1 MSSQVRFIDLVRPIT
16 FLIPEISRPTKNIKQ
31 EEKFIW
37 TAITLFIFLICS
49 QIPLYGIYKSEGSDP
64 LYWMRVILASNKGTL
79 MELGISPIVTSGM
92 IMQVLAGVK
101 LIEVDQSLK
110 SDRELYEAAKLNHLL
125 MNCKEIL
132 YDYNNLRPK
141 ELEKR
146 KEIIRKLFRKTGE
159 EFQIESPFFCDYG
172 FNITIGEN
180 FYANHNLVILDG
192 AEVIFGD
199 NVFIGPNVGIYTA
212 GHPIDVELRNNGI
225 EYAKTIKIGNNV
237 WIGGNVCIMPGV
249 TIGDNVT
256 IGGGAVV
263 TKDIP
268 SNVTA
273 FGNPCK
279 VYKVNEEN
287 VGKK

>member
-1 MSSQVRFIDLVRPIT
+1 MLENES
-16 FLIPEISRPTKNIKQ
+16 
-31 EEKFIW
+31 EEVKEV
-37 TAITLFIFLICS
+37 
-49 QIPLYGIYKSEGSDP
+49 YKKMVNG
-64 LYWMRVILASNKGTL
+64 
-79 MELGISPIVTSGM
+79 
-92 IMQVLAGVK
+92 
-101 LIEVDQSLK
+101 
-110 SDRELYEAAKLNHLL
+110 ELYNQSKINHLL

-159 EFQIESPFFCDYG
+159 EFHIESPFFCDYG

-279 VYKVNEEN
+279 VYIVNEEN

>member
-1 MSSQVRFIDLVRPIT
+1 MS
-16 FLIPEISRPTKNIKQ
+16 ENK
-31 EEKFIW
+31 EEK
-37 TAITLFIFLICS
+37 
-49 QIPLYGIYKSEGSDP
+49 PVKSEKQKMLD
-64 LYWMRVILASNKGTL
+64 
-79 MELGISPIVTSGM
+79 E
-92 IMQVLAGVK
+92 
-101 LIEVDQSLK
+101 
-110 SDRELYEAAKLNHLL
+110 ELYYSGVPELKNALL
-125 MNCKEIL
+125 YSKEMC

-159 EFQIESPFFCDYG
+159 EFHIESPFFCDYG

-279 VYKVNEEN
+279 VYKINEEN

>member
-1 MSSQVRFIDLVRPIT
+1 MVENES
-16 FLIPEISRPTKNIKQ
+16 
-31 EEKFIW
+31 EE
-37 TAITLFIFLICS
+37 
-49 QIPLYGIYKSEGSDP
+49 
-64 LYWMRVILASNKGTL
+64 
-79 MELGISPIVTSGM
+79 
-92 IMQVLAGVK
+92 VK
-101 LIEVDQSLK
+101 LEYKKMVNG
-110 SDRELYEAAKLNHLL
+110 ELYNQSKINHLL

-172 FNITIGEN
+172 FNIIIGEN

>member
-1 MSSQVRFIDLVRPIT
+1 MVENES
-16 FLIPEISRPTKNIKQ
+16 
-31 EEKFIW
+31 EEV
-37 TAITLFIFLICS
+37 
-49 QIPLYGIYKSEGSDP
+49 KSE
-64 LYWMRVILASNKGTL
+64 YKK
-79 MELGISPIVTSGM
+79 M
-92 IMQVLAGVK
+92 ING
-101 LIEVDQSLK
+101 
-110 SDRELYEAAKLNHLL
+110 ELYEAAKLNHLL

-132 YDYNNLRPK
+132 YDFNNLRPRETEK
-141 ELEKR
+141 E
-146 KEIIRKLFRKTGE
+146 KEIFKKLFKKIE
-159 EFQIESPFFCDYG
+159 KEFYIESPFFCDYG
-172 FNITIGEN
+172 FNTTIGEN

-192 AEVIFGD
+192 AEVTFGD

-212 GHPIDVELRNNGI
+212 GHPIDVELRNKGI
-225 EYAKTIKIGNNV
+225 EYAKKIKIGNNV

-279 VYKVNEEN
+279 VHKINEEN
-287 VGKK
+287 IGKK

>member
-1 MSSQVRFIDLVRPIT
+1 MLENES
-16 FLIPEISRPTKNIKQ
+16 
-31 EEKFIW
+31 EEVKEV
-37 TAITLFIFLICS
+37 
-49 QIPLYGIYKSEGSDP
+49 YKKMVNG
-64 LYWMRVILASNKGTL
+64 
-79 MELGISPIVTSGM
+79 
-92 IMQVLAGVK
+92 
-101 LIEVDQSLK
+101 
-110 SDRELYEAAKLNHLL
+110 ELYNQSKINHLL

>member
-1 MSSQVRFIDLVRPIT
+1 MLENES
-16 FLIPEISRPTKNIKQ
+16 
-31 EEKFIW
+31 EEVKEV
-37 TAITLFIFLICS
+37 
-49 QIPLYGIYKSEGSDP
+49 YKK
-64 LYWMRVILASNKGTL
+64 M
-79 MELGISPIVTSGM
+79 
-92 IMQVLAGVK
+92 
-101 LIEVDQSLK
+101 VDG
-110 SDRELYEAAKLNHLL
+110 ELYNQSKINHLL

-159 EFQIESPFFCDYG
+159 EFHIESPFFCDYG